1 MALEIHLKAGICIL
15 KRHSPYLCWEAAAA
29 EASRAGCQDCGRVS
43 TSRTG
48 RSREGRG
55 GCLRLGPSPRESGLA
70 HAGLTRALRSSL

>member
-43 TSRTG
+43 TSGTG
-48 RSREGRG
+48 RSREGGGGAACARG
-55 GCLRLGPSPRESGLA
+55 RAPR
-70 HAGLTRALRSSL
+70 SLDWHTQG